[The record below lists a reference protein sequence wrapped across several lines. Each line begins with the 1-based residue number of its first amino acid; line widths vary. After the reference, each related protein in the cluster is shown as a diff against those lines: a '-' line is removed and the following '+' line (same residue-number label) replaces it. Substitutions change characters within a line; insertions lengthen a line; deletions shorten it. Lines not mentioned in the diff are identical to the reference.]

1 MTVTMILDFPGV
13 FERQQAITPTVMIAM
28 VPPQDLI
35 HVAPGIEL
43 ATVPIGAVGEDGEP
57 TWEDAAWQ

>member
-35 HVAPGIEL
+35 HVAPGIE
-43 ATVPIGAVGEDGEP
+43 AGHGPH
-57 TWEDAAWQ
+57 WRSR

>member
-1 MTVTMILDFPGV
+1 MAVTMILEFPGV
-13 FERQQAITPTVMIAM
+13 FERQQAITPSVMIAM
-28 VPPQDLI
+28 MPPQDLI
-35 HVAPGIEL
+35 HVAPLIEL